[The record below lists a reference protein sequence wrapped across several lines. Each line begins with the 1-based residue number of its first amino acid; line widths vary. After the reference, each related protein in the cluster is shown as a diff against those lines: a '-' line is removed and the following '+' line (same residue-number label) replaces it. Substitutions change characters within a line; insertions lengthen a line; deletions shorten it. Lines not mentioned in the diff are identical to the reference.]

1 MDHKLSLGLT
11 IRRYRQKLG
20 LSQEQLGKRAGLH
33 RTYIGSIERGERNVT
48 LINMIRL
55 AQGLE
60 IDIVRLCEEMIR
72 FKEKSDRRISS
83 VAQNATP

>member
-11 IRRYRQKLG
+11 IRRYRLRLG
-20 LSQEQLGKRAGLH
+20 LSQEQLGRRAGLH
-33 RTYIGSIERGERNVT
+33 RTYIGSIERGNRNVT

-60 IDIVRLCEEMIR
+60 IDLVRLCEEMLNV
-72 FKEKSDRRISS
+72 KEKSDQGINS
-83 VAQNATP
+83 VVENATL